1 MSKSLKKFYMNM
13 LIGHEHIIKYFN
25 NLVEKDRLAHAYA
38 FSGPEGVGK
47 RTLVLNIAQNIFCPE
62 TGALNHKRDV
72 CVICV
77 SITRGDHPNVT
88 TIKVDKEGV
97 KKNIA
102 IEQIRQLRKKLILKE
117 MTGRKRIII
126 IDGAEFMNTEA
137 ANAFLKTL
145 EEPFSD
151 INFFLITNSISS
163 LLATIASRVQSVR
176 FNVVSDGKIEKALVA
191 KGVETKPAKEYAS
204 LAYGC
209 PGAAIAMAQDKDLYA
224 ATKEVNRTVKY
235 FISDFISERLKLPVI
250 LSEDPQKAVLQI
262 NKWLLALDGLMKEQL
277 QKDDPRVKLTANSIG
292 KLLKLAELGKNT
304 NINIRLAL
312 EQIIFDRAENKI

>member
-1 MSKSLKKFYMNM
+1 MM
-13 LIGHEHIIKYFN
+13 
-25 NLVEKDRLAHAYA
+25 
-38 FSGPEGVGK
+38 
-47 RTLVLNIAQNIFCPE
+47 
-62 TGALNHKRDV
+62 
-72 CVICV
+72 
-77 SITRGDHPNVT
+77 
-88 TIKVDKEGV
+88 
-97 KKNIA
+97 
-102 IEQIRQLRKKLILKE
+102 
-117 MTGRKRIII
+117 GRKRIII

-277 QKDDPRVKLTANSIG
+277 QKDDPRVKLTANSMG

>member
-1 MSKSLKKFYMNM
+1 
-13 LIGHEHIIKYFN
+13 
-25 NLVEKDRLAHAYA
+25 
-38 FSGPEGVGK
+38 
-47 RTLVLNIAQNIFCPE
+47 
-62 TGALNHKRDV
+62 
-72 CVICV
+72 
-77 SITRGDHPNVT
+77 
-88 TIKVDKEGV
+88 
-97 KKNIA
+97 
-102 IEQIRQLRKKLILKE
+102 

-191 KGVETKPAKEYAS
+191 KGVETKFAKEYAS

-209 PGAAIAMAQDKDLYA
+209 PGVAIAMAQDKDLYA

-250 LSEDPQKAVLQI
+250 LSEDPQEAVLQI

-312 EQIIFDRAENKI
+312 EQIIFDRAEMPKAAFQDKI